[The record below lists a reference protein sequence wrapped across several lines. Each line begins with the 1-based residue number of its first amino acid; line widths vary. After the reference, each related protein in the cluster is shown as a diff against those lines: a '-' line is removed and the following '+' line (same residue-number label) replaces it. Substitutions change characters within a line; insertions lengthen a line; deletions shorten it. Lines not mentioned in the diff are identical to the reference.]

1 MFDELN
7 CTITSVEIKK
17 AIKQLKNGRS
27 GGPDKFLNEFFIHGN
42 SELLTYLHSLFNK
55 ILDLEYFPES

>member
-7 CTITSVEIKK
+7 DTITLEEIMK
-17 AIKQLKNGRS
+17 AIRQVKNGRS

-42 SELLTYLHSLFNK
+42 GESLM
-55 ILDLEYFPES
+55 